1 MYLWYL
7 ILVFLCSSLY
17 LTELFNPVGGVL
29 IATMLSMVFPII
41 LLTKLKEYNVH
52 YYSLITIYSFV
63 LVTAIS
69 SITNGQIQLLTVPF
83 VFLVLYVASF
93 NIVPILYKANTNKFI
108 SNAIMISHAP
118 LILIPILVNGVNTA
132 PYKGIFYNPN
142 SFGSILAT
150 LFAVLL
156 APFLYTIGG
165 LLKGFNSF
173 TNVKIKLIVQ
183 GLILFLISF
192 LVILFGS
199 RTSSLAVVG
208 MVMIGLLFLIID
220 LIKEKKINALI
231 TKGTFL
237 FLAITSTIIVL
248 IKLTPFYDYL
258 YINILYKFEVKA
270 SSGDVLDNSVAVWSE
285 SMQQAGL
292 FGRGKDLFTEEIGV
306 GAHNTFI
313 SIMGEYGW
321 ITLIPFILFL
331 IFSFTSSI
339 KYFLKA
345 SNNQYRYFPLLMV
358 SCFLLLS
365 LGEGMLFKLSMIA
378 MFFAIGSTVNLK
390 NKTQHIH

>member
-1 MYLWYL
+1 M
-7 ILVFLCSSLY
+7 
-17 LTELFNPVGGVL
+17 
-29 IATMLSMVFPII
+29 
-41 LLTKLKEYNVH
+41 
-52 YYSLITIYSFV
+52 
-63 LVTAIS
+63 
-69 SITNGQIQLLTVPF
+69 LTVPF

-192 LVILFGS
+192 LVILSGS

-270 SSGDVLDNSVAVWSE
+270 SSGDVLDNRGAVWSE

-292 FGRGKDLFTEEIGV
+292 FGRGKDFFTEEIGV

-321 ITLIPFILFL
+321 IPLIPFILFL